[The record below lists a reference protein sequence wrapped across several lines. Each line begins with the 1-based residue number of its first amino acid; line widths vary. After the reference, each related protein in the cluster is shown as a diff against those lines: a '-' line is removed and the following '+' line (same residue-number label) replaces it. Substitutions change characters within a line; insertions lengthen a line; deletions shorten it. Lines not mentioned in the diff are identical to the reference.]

1 MGEIESLTILKYKL
15 DGNYMFHVMDKFT
28 EPDEPKRLDE
38 MIYFASTLAL
48 EYGERYEELWI
59 KTCPIFPTR

>member
-1 MGEIESLTILKYKL
+1 MGEVESLTILKYKL
-15 DGNYMFHVMDKFT
+15 DGNYHFHVMDKFI

>member
-15 DGNYMFHVMDKFT
+15 DGNYQFHVMDKFT

-38 MIYFASTLAL
+38 MIYFASTLAA